1 MHVSNVMTA
10 DVVIIGGGVMGTATA
25 FQMAKAGLDVILCE
39 MRTLGSGA
47 SGRCGGMVV
56 HCYGR
61 EANIDKTDQRLLFTR
76 ENTRMLKEF
85 QQELN
90 IDYEFRQIGC
100 VDIATTEEE
109 WQLMQDLIKTQR
121 SLGDDE
127 NQLLDK
133 QQLQELIPTLN
144 PELHLGGRYRPS
156 DGNLA
161 PYKLCNSMAWGAK
174 KYGARILTHTKV
186 EKILIENDKIKGVV
200 TDRCTIYCNWVLN
213 ATNAWS
219 KFLTEETKC
228 IIPVREIACVTEAIG
243 PVPPQSFEV
252 QINGEFAYGGTQTKS
267 GNLTIGGPAHPREKR
282 VGYYNETITFDEV
295 QRLAHY
301 VATVYPSLSHLKMI
315 RAWTGTMAYAPD
327 GMPIIGK
334 SNLTEG
340 LLLAAGFAAGIS
352 QECTVGKIMTDLV
365 TVGEVTLPINMDL
378 YNPNRFYGKTYEW
391 PDPYDLGIVGD
402 YLAQKEKGVT
412 DYKVPYSLV
421 KR

>member
-85 QQELN
+85 QQELD

-133 QQLQELIPTLN
+133 QQLQELI
-144 PELHLGGRYRPS
+144 EAS
-156 DGNLA
+156 LA
-161 PYKLCNSMAWGAK
+161 NS
-174 KYGARILTHTKV
+174 
-186 EKILIENDKIKGVV
+186 
-200 TDRCTIYCNWVLN
+200 
-213 ATNAWS
+213 
-219 KFLTEETKC
+219 
-228 IIPVREIACVTEAIG
+228 REIVQMVEDI
-243 PVPPQSFEV
+243 VPTYHP
-252 QINGEFAYGGTQTKS
+252 S
-267 GNLTIGGPAHPREKR
+267 GKKDIEK
-282 VGYYNETITFDEV
+282 
-295 QRLAHY
+295 
-301 VATVYPSLSHLKMI
+301 
-315 RAWTGTMAYAPD
+315 
-327 GMPIIGK
+327 
-334 SNLTEG
+334 
-340 LLLAAGFAAGIS
+340 
-352 QECTVGKIMTDLV
+352 
-365 TVGEVTLPINMDL
+365 
-378 YNPNRFYGKTYEW
+378 
-391 PDPYDLGIVGD
+391 
-402 YLAQKEKGVT
+402 KENVHMRSG
-412 DYKVPYSLV
+412 
-421 KR
+421 